1 MHVSQVRQA
10 SFRGTP
16 DWFRPRLAPAG
27 DRFAAVRWH
36 DGAANVWVGASRSPM
51 QLASDLRP
59 WRLRDFHWGANGH
72 GLILVLSEAGSD
84 KRVLAWLDLRARSV
98 APLTPDLTGDAQ
110 CVGQQGGAKPY
121 VLIAVRPSPAE
132 TSRLAAVTLAGAV
145 ISEWNPPVGHATRWL
160 ATGTQA
166 VVACTDADACTWW
179 HSRLDRPAW
188 TPIAEIPLADS
199 QSSRPLA
206 FSADGRTLFALS
218 SAGRDTV
225 ALVRMSGPDWSP
237 EVVYERER
245 FDITAVLMAP
255 DGTGPELVT
264 TTDPDHRQSALTSD
278 GAADLARLAEVAAG
292 ARATITGSNAEV
304 CLAEISFPVGGPAY
318 VTFGRGPGAVSSA
331 GDSRSRGAV
340 STAVA
345 VSKPMPRFTGLARV
359 RMQPR
364 EPFSCRARDG
374 LLVTGYL
381 TRPST
386 PPPWP
391 GVLAVHGGPWARD
404 HAQFDPWAQF
414 LAAAGLCCI
423 QVNYRGSRGF
433 GKRFRDAGGQQ
444 WALAMQ
450 DDLIDALRSAD
461 VAGVIDRDRV
471 AAIGHGYGGYAALM
485 LATQTEVPLSCVI
498 SGSAP
503 TDLPR
508 YVGSL
513 LSLASPAGTEHAAR
527 IGDPVED
534 RDKLIAT
541 SPVYRAADIR
551 VPVLLFHGRKD
562 FRVPVEHAEALA
574 AALDRLGRHYELTI
588 YSDEGHWWARPQNI
602 VDCRAQCLEFLLRN
616 LIADAS
622 RTDDASRGQAR

>member
-1 MHVSQVRQA
+1 
-10 SFRGTP
+10 
-16 DWFRPRLAPAG
+16 
-27 DRFAAVRWH
+27 
-36 DGAANVWVGASRSPM
+36 M

-59 WRLRDFHWGANGH
+59 WRLRDFHWGVGGH
-72 GLILVLSEAGSD
+72 GLILILSEAGSD
-84 KRVLAWLDLRARSV
+84 RRVLAWLDLRARSV

-110 CVGQQGGAKPY
+110 YVGQAGGAKPY
-121 VLIAVRPSPAE
+121 VLIAVRQSPAE
-132 TSRLAAVTLAGAV
+132 ASRLVAVTPTGAV
-145 ISEWNPPVGHATRWL
+145 IAEWDPPAGHATRWL

-166 VVACTDADACTWW
+166 VAVCTDSSTCTWW
-179 HSRLDRPAW
+179 HSRLEQPAW
-188 TPIAEIPLADS
+188 APIGEIPVADS

-206 FSADGRTLFALS
+206 FSADGQTLFALS

-225 ALVRMSGPDWSP
+225 ALVGMSAPAWSP
-237 EVVYERER
+237 EVVYERDR
-245 FDITAVLMAP
+245 FDVTAVLMAP

-264 TTDPDHRQSALTSD
+264 TTDPDQRQSPLNSD
-278 GAADLARLAEVAAG
+278 GAADLARLAAVADG
-292 ARATITGSNAEV
+292 ARATITGCNADV
-304 CLAEISFPVGGPAY
+304 CLADISFPVGGPAF
-318 VTFGRGPGAVSSA
+318 VTF
-331 GDSRSRGAV
+331 SRGAV
-340 STAVA
+340 GSRVAPGRRVA
-345 VSKPMPRFTGLARV
+345 VSKPMARFTGLARV

-364 EPFSCRARDG
+364 EPVSYRARDG
-374 LLVTGYL
+374 LLITGFVTC
-381 TRPST
+381 PSA

-391 GVLAVHGGPWARD
+391 AVLAVHGGPWARE

-433 GKRFRDAGGQQ
+433 GKRFRDAGDRQ

-461 VAGVIDRDRV
+461 VADVINRERV

-485 LATQTEVPLSCVI
+485 LATQSDVPLSCVI

-503 TDLPR
+503 TDLPA
-508 YVGSL
+508 YVASL
-513 LSLASPAGTEHAAR
+513 LSLASPAGAEHAAR
-527 IGDPVED
+527 IGDPVTD

-562 FRVPVEHAEALA
+562 GRVPIQHAEALA
-574 AALDRLGRHYELTI
+574 AALDRIGSHCELTV
-588 YSDEGHWWARPQNI
+588 YADEGHWWARPQNI

-616 LIADAS
+616 LGVGGETAAA
-622 RTDDASRGQAR
+622 DDASRAPAR